1 MEAILNLEQEELLK
15 RTRDV
20 LGQLRDVLA
29 DTAADSADRTALAE
43 SIRQLDELFLLVI
56 AGEFNSG
63 KSTFINALVGQP
75 LLDEGVTPTTSQI
88 YLLQYGD
95 KTEQRLAEKGIW
107 RQTAPVELL
116 RQLTIVDTPGTNAI
130 LREHEALTA
139 EFIPRSDLVLF
150 ITSADRPFTESERSF
165 LSQIRD
171 WGKKIVM
178 VVNKVDILADT
189 GEVDQVV
196 DFVIKATQ
204 DLIGEKP
211 VVFAVSARQAKKAK
225 AGQPQLWTPSG
236 FEPLEQYIQETLDDD
251 GRFRLK
257 LLNPL
262 GVGHKLA
269 KRQLDATQQDLN
281 SLKVDQTLLEDI
293 QRQTT
298 YYNDDMQR
306 NFKAR
311 LGEIDNLLY
320 AMEKRGDEFF
330 DEMIRFGR
338 IPDLIRAKQVEK
350 SFEEQVV
357 ADTPQQIEARVNELI
372 DWLVEQDLRQWTA
385 VADHLSQRKEDVQR
399 RMVGQGGPREG
410 TLAYDRQ
417 RLIDSIGKSTRRA
430 VESYDKEKEA
440 AHIGEI
446 ARMAVV
452 NTGLAGVGVGIGTAL
467 ALATTVAWVDIT
479 GVVAGLTSAAF
490 GLIILPHRRR
500 KAKVELSE
508 KLAELRDSLV
518 SELTG
523 QFERE
528 MRRSAQ
534 RVEDTV
540 APFARFVRAEN
551 DRLTEQYDA
560 LNELEAHL
568 NGLRAQLRS
577 EKVTG

>member
-29 DTAADSADRTALAE
+29 DTAADSADRSALAE

-95 KTEQRLAEKGIW
+95 KTEQRPSEKGIW
-107 RQTAPVELL
+107 RQTAPVDLL

-178 VVNKVDILADT
+178 VVNKVDILASDD
-189 GEVDQVV
+189 EVGQVV
-196 DFVIKATQ
+196 DFVTKATQ
-204 DLIGEKP
+204 DLVGEKP
-211 VVFAVSARQAKKAK
+211 EVFAVSSRQAKKAK
-225 AGQPQLWTPSG
+225 AGQPQLWTSSG
-236 FEPLEQYIQETLDDD
+236 FEPMEQYIQHTLDDD

-262 GVGHKLA
+262 GVGHKLV

-298 YYNDDMQR
+298 YYNEDMQR

-320 AMEKRGDEFF
+320 TMEKRGNEFF

-350 SFEEQVV
+350 AFEEQVV

-385 VADHLSQRKEDVQR
+385 VADHLAQRKEDVQKR
-399 RMVGQGGPREG
+399 LVGQGGPREG

-440 AHIGEI
+440 AHIGEV
-446 ARMAVV
+446 ARMAVI

-490 GLIILPHRRR
+490 GLIILPNRRR
-500 KAKVELSE
+500 KAKAELGE
-508 KLAELRDSLV
+508 KLTDLRQKLV
-518 SELTG
+518 TELTG

-534 RVEDTV
+534 RVEDTI

-551 DRLTEQYDA
+551 DKLSEQYER
-560 LNELEAHL
+560 LNELEAHI
-568 NGLRAQLRS
+568 NGLRAQLQS
-577 EKVTG
+577 GKVAW